1 MITRCSKKDEAKI
14 LSYIGKDYPSCLYLY
29 LDLKN
34 YGFNSEIVD
43 IYVQYEDDVI
53 TSVLLNYYSC
63 LHVFSRENS
72 FDAEE
77 IGTFI

>member
-43 IYVQYEDDVI
+43 IYVQTKMMLSHQY
-53 TSVLLNYYSC
+53 C
-63 LHVFSRENS
+63 
-72 FDAEE
+72 
-77 IGTFI
+77 